1 MDTKLTYSLNGKM
14 VAEMSTQDEW
24 LDREVEFENIVNEFQ
39 QHVGKQCKITGRN
52 IGWRRT
58 SVQHEFTMTE
68 ATTFLYMLL
77 PNSEYNLKLYREF
90 VLANTGIAKY
100 RMDVYTHDNP
110 VTPNQYIINLNK

>member
-14 VAEMSTQDEW
+14 VAEMSTQDDW
-24 LDREVEFENIVNEFQ
+24 LDQELDFENIVNEFQ

-77 PNSEYNLKLYREF
+77 PNSEYNLKIYRSLFLLTQE
-90 VLANTGIAKY
+90 LQSIEW
-100 RMDVYTHDNP
+100 MSTHM
-110 VTPNQYIINLNK
+110 TILLLQINILLI